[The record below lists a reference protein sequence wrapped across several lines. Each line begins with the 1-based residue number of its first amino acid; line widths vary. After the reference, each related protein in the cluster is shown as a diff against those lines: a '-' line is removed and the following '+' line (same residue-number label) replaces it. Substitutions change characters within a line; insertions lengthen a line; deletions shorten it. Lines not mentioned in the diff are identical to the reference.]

1 MRVVITGPTGTIGI
15 ALIKKYIDRGAE
27 VLALCRKGS
36 KGIAHIPSHPNIR
49 IIEANLDEYKMLEIS
64 GSYDVFYHLA
74 WMSTIGESRND
85 VYAQHHNTQFTLDAV
100 QLAHRLQCH
109 TFIGAGSQAEYGRS
123 ATSINAQTP
132 TFPENGYGIAKLCA
146 GQLSRILC
154 EQLQIRHI
162 WTRILSV
169 YGPYD
174 DENTMITSTLTKM
187 VMNKELQFTAGEQVW
202 DFIYSEDAG
211 EILYR
216 LALYGESGQI
226 YCIGSGQGRPLRAF
240 IEEMRDLIMPNQ
252 VLSFGQIPYGENQVM
267 YLVADLT
274 DLEEILGDFLFTP
287 FSEGIMQT
295 LEDVKT
301 RIIKGAGE

>member
-15 ALIKKYIDRGAE
+15 ALIKMYIGRGAE

-36 KGIAHIPSHPNIR
+36 KGIAYIPAHPNIR
-49 IIEANLDEYKMLEIS
+49 IIEADLDEYNTLDIG
-64 GSYDVFYHLA
+64 GSYDVFYHFA
-74 WMSTIGESRND
+74 WMSTIGASRND
-85 VYAQHHNTQFTLDAV
+85 VYAQHRNIQFTLDAV

-123 ATSINAQTP
+123 AIPIHSKTP

-174 DENTMITSTLTKM
+174 DEGTMITSTLTKM
-187 VMNKELQFTAGEQVW
+187 LLNQPLQFTAGEQIW
-202 DFIYSEDAG
+202 DFIYNEDAA
-211 EILYR
+211 ELLYR
-216 LALYGESGQI
+216 LALYGESGQV
-226 YCIGSGQGRPLRAF
+226 YCIGSGQGRPLRDF
-240 IEEMRDLIMPNQ
+240 IEEMRDLIMPDQ
-252 VLSFGQIPYGENQVM
+252 VLSFGHIPYTENQVM
-267 YLVADLT
+267 YLVADLSE
-274 DLEEILGDFLFTP
+274 LEGITGDFLFTP
-287 FSEGIMQT
+287 FSKGIVHT

-301 RIIKGAGE
+301 RIIKEVGE